1 MCLNSSPWLGMCPF
15 SLGLCVLSISN
26 SSDFWDNWEGRWWKR
41 GVSQTETQKVF
52 VNTRCYCCSVATS
65 CLTLCD
71 PMDCSTP
78 GFPVLHS
85 LLKFAQAYAHWVN
98 DAIQPSH
105 SMSPP
110 SPHAFSLC
118 HSIRV
123 FFNESALCIR
133 WPKFWSCG
141 LSISPFNEYSE
152 LISFR
157 ID

>member
-1 MCLNSSPWLGMCPF
+1 MSWLMWLLLLGVPVSFLIRVFSGYMPRNGIAGYCSFTQPCP
-15 SLGLCVLSISN
+15 
-26 SSDFWDNWEGRWWKR
+26 
-41 GVSQTETQKVF
+41 
-52 VNTRCYCCSVATS
+52 
-65 CLTLCD
+65 TLCD
-71 PMDCSTP
+71 PSMDCSML
-78 GFPVLHS
+78 GCPVLHS

-157 ID
+157 LTGLIFLLSKGLSRVFSIIWYH